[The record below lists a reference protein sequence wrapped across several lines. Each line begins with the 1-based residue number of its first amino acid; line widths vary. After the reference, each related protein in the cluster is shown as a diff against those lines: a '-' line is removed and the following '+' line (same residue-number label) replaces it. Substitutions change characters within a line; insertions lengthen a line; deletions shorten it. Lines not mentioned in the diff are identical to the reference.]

1 VITGLITGRAK
12 VIAHLGFP
20 TEAFKASLIYNPW
33 FDKQGI
39 ETCSGHC
46 SASPT
51 RMAPS

>member
-1 VITGLITGRAK
+1 VITGLITGRTK
-12 VIAHLGFP
+12 VIAHPGSP
-20 TEAFKASLIYNPW
+20 TEAFKASLIYNLW

-39 ETCSGHC
+39 ETCSGRC

>member
-1 VITGLITGRAK
+1 MITGLIMGRTK
-12 VIAHLGFP
+12 VVAHLGFL
-20 TEAFKASLIYNPW
+20 TEAFKASMIYNPW

-51 RMAPS
+51 CMAPS